1 MGGIASGVPSE
12 MLGDSYRTGFG
23 TKYANL
29 DSALMK
35 IAVDYNSLNAAM
47 NGDTYRNG
55 SCYALKMGINK
66 QHILDRIYEASNWVT
81 FINRK

>member
-1 MGGIASGVPSE
+1 MELDDDHQAITTEMGDIPSGVVMGGITSGVPSE

-23 TKYANL
+23 TKYANI
-29 DSALMK
+29 DSSLMK

-55 SCYALKMGINK
+55 SCYALKW
-66 QHILDRIYEASNWVT
+66 E
-81 FINRK
+81 